1 VFGEGPRTAQLV
13 LVGEQPGDQ
22 EDRQGAPF
30 VGPAGRVLWQCLSEA
45 GIDRADVYVTNAVKH
60 FKHTTRGKRRLHKK
74 PNTAEIQACHPWIEA
89 ELRAVRARSVMA
101 MGATAARSLLGTN
114 IAIADNRGV
123 RFEVDG
129 RPAWITYH
137 PSAVLRAD
145 ERAVE
150 IRSAIVD
157 DLRAVASWLSA

>member
-1 VFGEGPRTAQLV
+1 
-13 LVGEQPGDQ
+13 
-22 EDRQGAPF
+22 
-30 VGPAGRVLWQCLSEA
+30 
-45 GIDRADVYVTNAVKH
+45 
-60 FKHTTRGKRRLHKK
+60 
-74 PNTAEIQACHPWIEA
+74 
-89 ELRAVRARSVMA
+89 
-101 MGATAARSLLGTN
+101 
-114 IAIADNRGV
+114 V